1 MSVPKMAAQDLD
13 RPLAMPDRRGRALGA
28 AATDL
33 QEAVSR
39 FETAFASAPI
49 GMALVSI
56 QGRWLEVNDAFC
68 QIVGHPEDE
77 LRRTTL
83 QALVHPEDVDR
94 DERAFQDLL
103 AGRVPSYQTE
113 KRYRDASGR
122 YVWLGLTVSMV
133 RDRRGEPLYV
143 VTQIQDISERKDA
156 ASRLEYL
163 VDHDLLTGL
172 YNRQHFQR
180 EVTREAERMSRHGA
194 QSAVLMIDLDNFKK
208 VNDTFG
214 HKAGDDF
221 LRGIAGVLRQRGRH
235 TDVLARVG
243 GDEFAMLLSDTDAG
257 EARVVA
263 EGIVKVLG
271 RQVAVLGEQSIPMTA
286 SVGGAVF
293 DGLRAVDVLE
303 FADLAM
309 YEAKEAG
316 RNRFA
321 MNETGA
327 AHPGQVSRRT
337 EVELIRTAL
346 DEDRMLLYC
355 QPILDL
361 KTNQV
366 CQYEALVRL
375 QTGVGSEPLLPSS
388 FLYVAERFNLIQE
401 IDCWVA
407 QRAIELIAEYGRAG
421 QRLVLHVNL
430 SGKSIGDARVA
441 ACIEEAISRAG
452 IDPACLVVELTET
465 TAITNIED
473 AKTFAHRL
481 HARGCGLALDDFG
494 AGFGSFS
501 YLKSLPFDYVKIDGD
516 FIHGLATSPMDQ
528 LVVQAIVGIARGL
541 GKKTIAEF
549 VPDEVTGRL
558 LEKSGV
564 DFAQGY
570 HVGPARPVREI
581 LPLRG

>member
-1 MSVPKMAAQDLD
+1 MPPEQGDRQGRHTLPEVAPAAVPEELD
-13 RPLAMPDRRGRALGA
+13 RQVVLPDRRGRAPGA
-28 AATDL
+28 PTSDL

-68 QIVGHPEDE
+68 QIVGHPDDE

-83 QALVHPEDVDR
+83 QALAHPEDVDR

-103 AGRVPSYQTE
+103 AGRVPSYQAD

-180 EVTREAERMSRHGA
+180 EVAREAERMTRHGA
-194 QSAVLMIDLDNFKK
+194 QGAVLMIDLDNFKN

-243 GDEFAMLLSDTDAG
+243 GDEFAMLLSDTDADQ
-257 EARVVA
+257 ACMVA
-263 EGIVKVLG
+263 ESIVKVLG
-271 RQVAVLGEQSIPMTA
+271 RQVAVLGEQTIRMTA
-286 SVGGAVF
+286 SVGVAVF
-293 DGLRAVDVLE
+293 DGLRVVDVLE

-321 MNETGA
+321 VNESGG
-327 AHPGQVSRRT
+327 AHPGLVSRRT

-346 DEDRMLLYC
+346 KEDRLLLYC

-361 KTNQV
+361 KTGEV

-375 QTGVGSEPLLPSS
+375 QTGVGS
-388 FLYVAERFNLIQE
+388 
-401 IDCWVA
+401 
-407 QRAIELIAEYGRAG
+407 
-421 QRLVLHVNL
+421 
-430 SGKSIGDARVA
+430 
-441 ACIEEAISRAG
+441 SRSR
-452 IDPACLVVELTET
+452 PAHSC
-465 TAITNIED
+465 
-473 AKTFAHRL
+473 
-481 HARGCGLALDDFG
+481 
-494 AGFGSFS
+494 
-501 YLKSLPFDYVKIDGD
+501 
-516 FIHGLATSPMDQ
+516 TSPS
-528 LVVQAIVGIARGL
+528 AS
-541 GKKTIAEF
+541 T
-549 VPDEVTGRL
+549 
-558 LEKSGV
+558 
-564 DFAQGY
+564 
-570 HVGPARPVREI
+570 
-581 LPLRG
+581 